1 MSDQHN
7 EPGSADADESIEV
20 PTANLAAELN
30 ALLRRMG
37 SESSD
42 VVAGVFGEWDTIV
55 GPQIAAHVT
64 PVMIKD
70 SRLLVSVD
78 DPAWATQTKFLESDI
93 AEKVSRATKMTI
105 LGIDVRVKRP
115 GRNT

>member
-1 MSDQHN
+1 MSDHPHH
-7 EPGSADADESIEV
+7 EHPDESDEFTET

-42 VVAGVFGEWDTIV
+42 VVAGVFGEWESIV
-55 GPQIAAHVT
+55 GTQIAAHVT
-64 PVMIKD
+64 PLMIKD
-70 SRLLVSVD
+70 ARLVVSVD
-78 DPAWATQTKFLESDI
+78 DPTWATQTKFLESDI
-93 AEKVSRATKMTI
+93 AKKVSQATKMTI

>member
-1 MSDQHN
+1 MSDDFSDKQM
-7 EPGSADADESIEV
+7 DEAESP
-20 PTANLAAELN
+20 PTANLAHELN

-42 VVAGVFGEWDTIV
+42 VVAGVFGEWESIV
-55 GPQIAAHVT
+55 GEQIAAHVS

-70 SRLLVSVD
+70 ARLVVTVD
-78 DPAWATQTKFLESDI
+78 DPAWATQTKFLESEI
-93 AEKVSRATKMTI
+93 AQKVSQATKMTI
-105 LGIDVRVKRP
+105 HGIEVRVKRP